1 MVNFIAIKYQ
11 SSSQTADKFNNLEL
25 NLEKLLNQ
33 IKRLKS
39 SFIVIRSL
47 SIAVEEV
54 SG

>member
-33 IKRLKS
+33 IKRPKS
-39 SFIVIRSL
+39 SFTAIRS
-47 SIAVEEV
+47 
-54 SG
+54 